1 MSEDSQLVI
10 PQSFIDL
17 YIPPGRVRPTAP
29 RHEIAARYELC
40 EDLATLL
47 TEHAR
52 TVQWQHGATEQDV
65 LERVLAG
72 LRQPDSGVD
81 EAEAQWIVRRLA
93 ELLAWGGSPERS

>member
-1 MSEDSQLVI
+1 
-10 PQSFIDL
+10 
-17 YIPPGRVRPTAP
+17 
-29 RHEIAARYELC
+29 
-40 EDLATLL
+40 
-47 TEHAR
+47 
-52 TVQWQHGATEQDV
+52 VQWQHGATEQDV